1 MVTVTD
7 DNAVS
12 QDLDAISSAVSALR
26 SDATQAGSDQASLPT
41 YVPAGLPTPTEIRAA
56 MSSGSSSAASAR
68 AKTKV
73 YLATMK
79 QLDLKSDVY
88 AKLADDTCN
97 RVSG

>member
-1 MVTVTD
+1 
-7 DNAVS
+7 
-12 QDLDAISSAVSALR
+12 
-26 SDATQAGSDQASLPT
+26 
-41 YVPAGLPTPTEIRAA
+41 